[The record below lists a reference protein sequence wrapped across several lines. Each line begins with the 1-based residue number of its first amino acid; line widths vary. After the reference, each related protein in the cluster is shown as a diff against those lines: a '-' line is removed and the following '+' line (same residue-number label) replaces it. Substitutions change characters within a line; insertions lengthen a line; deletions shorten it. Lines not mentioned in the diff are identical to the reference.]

1 MLFDEKEILA
11 ITRWAKLYANQSPDR
26 ILLGSNDIPSEY
38 RAAVATQIE
47 LWPRLR
53 NKLPQWPGISS
64 LYIPSRL
71 SLEQSS
77 GAVTSSYKSRFIR
90 EGTKVVDLT
99 GGLGIDFIA
108 LMSKASQGMY
118 IERNDETAVAARH
131 NIPLLLN
138 EGKDVNILTGD
149 FKEYLPLIK
158 TFHPDYIYVD
168 PARRSGADKRVYAI
182 ADCEPDLIP
191 LAAELLPFCSSI
203 LAKLSPMIDL
213 WDTLQSLPHVQE
225 LHVVAAHGEVKELL
239 VRMSLNEATIPPE
252 KVPIHAI
259 NLLSEDTVIPFIFTM
274 EEERSISIPYTDS
287 IDKYVYEPHTAL
299 LKAGAFKTVAYRLG
313 LRKLHPN
320 SHLYTSEA
328 YESAFPGRT
337 FVLEEIIPFSTSV
350 LKQLGKVVPQAS
362 ISCRNFPL
370 SPIELRQRSK
380 MADGG
385 EKTLMGTTM
394 ADGKKVLLLLRK
406 AE

>member
-26 ILLGSNDIPSEY
+26 ILLGSNDIPPEY

-53 NKLPQWPGISS
+53 NKLPQWAGISS

-99 GGLGIDFIA
+99 GGLAIDFIA
-108 LMSKASQGMY
+108 LMSKASQGIY

-168 PARRSGADKRVYAI
+168 PARRSGADKRAVSWPN
-182 ADCEPDLIP
+182 C
-191 LAAELLPFCSSI
+191 LL
-203 LAKLSPMIDL
+203 
-213 WDTLQSLPHVQE
+213 
-225 LHVVAAHGEVKELL
+225 
-239 VRMSLNEATIPPE
+239 
-252 KVPIHAI
+252 
-259 NLLSEDTVIPFIFTM
+259 
-274 EEERSISIPYTDS
+274 
-287 IDKYVYEPHTAL
+287 
-299 LKAGAFKTVAYRLG
+299 
-313 LRKLHPN
+313 
-320 SHLYTSEA
+320 
-328 YESAFPGRT
+328 
-337 FVLEEIIPFSTSV
+337 
-350 LKQLGKVVPQAS
+350 
-362 ISCRNFPL
+362 
-370 SPIELRQRSK
+370 
-380 MADGG
+380 
-385 EKTLMGTTM
+385 
-394 ADGKKVLLLLRK
+394 
-406 AE
+406 